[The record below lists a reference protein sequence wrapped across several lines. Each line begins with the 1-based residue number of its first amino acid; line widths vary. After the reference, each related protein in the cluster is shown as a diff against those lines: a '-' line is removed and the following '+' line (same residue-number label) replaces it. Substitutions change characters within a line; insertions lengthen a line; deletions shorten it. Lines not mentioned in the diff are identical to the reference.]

1 MHFCGRFHLRQSL
14 FFRHR
19 RRCPLSGCRGKVSRR
34 RTELGILLCHLNQDD
49 WRSLLIKVARREWS
63 SSITPVNFSAS
74 PSPGSTRITTASALI
89 CPSSTRNSKLTPE
102 PKFLGMVVS
111 KNRPPKLIFR
121 TREMSSRPAQRQ
133 STHTPE
139 GGVLTREVNLLEGEA
154 DCFNMFPHSLPHAQ
168 RYHCANVRSALGAG
182 VVVDSRS

>member
-1 MHFCGRFHLRQSL
+1 M
-14 FFRHR
+14 
-19 RRCPLSGCRGKVSRR
+19 SRR
-34 RTELGILLCHLNQDD
+34 RTEVRILLCHLNQDD
-49 WRSLLIKVARREWS
+49 WRSLFIKVARRERS

-89 CPSSTRNSKLTPE
+89 CPSSTRNSRLTPE
-102 PKFLGMVVS
+102 PTFLGMGVS

-154 DCFNMFPHSLPHAQ
+154 DCFNMFPQGPPYAQ
-168 RYHCANVRSALGAG
+168 RYHRANVRRALRAG
-182 VVVDSRS
+182 VVANHESRNSRGRYP